1 MRASFDQRV
10 RRSAALV
17 VVGMLCLVP
26 GGARALTASPSL
38 AESTQI
44 EQAPAQ
50 SGSPD
55 ATGAA
60 PDAAPV
66 QETGG
71 AEAPEGTLEVP
82 ADEGEAPDPLFD
94 DAFFDEQDDVY
105 DPLEPMNRVFFV
117 FNRYLDRYVWSPV
130 TTAYQW
136 AVPEPGRRAVRRAFR
151 NLGSAPIF
159 VNDLLQLRF
168 KDAGETFGRFVL
180 NSTVGMAGF
189 FDAAVE
195 AGWEYHHT
203 DFGQTLAMVGVGTGP
218 YLVLPILGPTTTR
231 DGFGVVVD
239 RAFEPLTYV
248 FGFGLLGPTI
258 QILIGAGN
266 GVATREMYGDS
277 LDALEE
283 SSVDFYAALRSVYV
297 QNREAEIWAH
307 RNRPDG
313 SPPEDL
319 EIEKEGVDE
328 LDVIEIDDA
337 RRPAMEGERWVVVV
351 VAPRPATTPDRPGSR
366 PRARP
371 PAWRGR

>member
-10 RRSAALV
+10 LLAAALV
-17 VVGMLCLVP
+17 AIAVP
-26 GGARALTASPSL
+26 ALAPRDAHGLSAIVIEVESTQTGPVRMSQPGASAARPAAEGSAPAALGADERTPILEHPVPSL
-38 AESTQI
+38 A
-44 EQAPAQ
+44 
-50 SGSPD
+50 G
-55 ATGAA
+55 
-60 PDAAPV
+60 
-66 QETGG
+66 
-71 AEAPEGTLEVP
+71 
-82 ADEGEAPDPLFD
+82 PDPLFD
-94 DAFFDEQDDVY
+94 DDFFDEQHDVY
-105 DPLEPMNRVFFV
+105 DPLEGMNRLFFG
-117 FNRYLDRYVWSPV
+117 FNRYADRFVWTPI

-136 AVPEPGRRAVRRAFR
+136 AVPEPGRRAVLRAFR

-168 KDAGETFGRFVL
+168 RDAGETLGRFVL

-195 AGWEYHHT
+195 AGWEYHHS
-203 DFGQTLAMVGVGTGP
+203 DFGQTLAMVGVGKGP

-266 GVATREMYGDS
+266 GVATRDVYVESMT
-277 LDALEE
+277 ALEE

-307 RNRPDG
+307 RSRPDG
-313 SPPEDL
+313 TPPRNL
-319 EIEKEGVDE
+319 EIDEEGPEEVE
-328 LDVIEIDDA
+328 VLGIDDA
-337 RRPAMEGERWVVVV
+337 RVPEPIGYLLVGLPG
-351 VAPRPATTPDRPGSR
+351 APGGD
-366 PRARP
+366 
-371 PAWRGR
+371 

>member
-1 MRASFDQRV
+1 MRASFENRV
-10 RRSAALV
+10 RLVSVLLALAVPALAA
-17 VVGMLCLVP
+17 GE
-26 GGARALTASPSL
+26 ARGLTATRVEVEYTQLDL
-38 AESTQI
+38 ARSSE
-44 EQAPAQ
+44 
-50 SGSPD
+50 
-55 ATGAA
+55 TGAPTTLQSRA
-60 PDAAPV
+60 EPRAAEP
-66 QETGG
+66 G
-71 AEAPEGTLEVP
+71 
-82 ADEGEAPDPLFD
+82 ADERTPILEHPVTELVGPDPLFD
-94 DAFFDEQDDVY
+94 DELFDEQEDVF
-105 DPLEPMNRVFFV
+105 DPLEGMNRVFFG
-117 FNRYLDRYVWSPV
+117 FNQYLDSYVWTPI

-168 KDAGETFGRFVL
+168 RDAGETLGRFVL

-195 AGWEYHHT
+195 AGWEHHHS
-203 DFGQTLAMVGVGTGP
+203 DFGQTLAMVGVGKGP

-266 GVATREMYGDS
+266 GVATREFYVES
-277 LDALEE
+277 LTALEE

-313 SPPEDL
+313 TPPRDP
-319 EIEKEGVDE
+319 EIDEGGPQGVDVLE
-328 LDVIEIDDA
+328 FDDA
-337 RRPAMEGERWVVVV
+337 WLTEPSGDPRVKLTG
-351 VAPRPATTPDRPGSR
+351 AP
-366 PRARP
+366 
-371 PAWRGR
+371 